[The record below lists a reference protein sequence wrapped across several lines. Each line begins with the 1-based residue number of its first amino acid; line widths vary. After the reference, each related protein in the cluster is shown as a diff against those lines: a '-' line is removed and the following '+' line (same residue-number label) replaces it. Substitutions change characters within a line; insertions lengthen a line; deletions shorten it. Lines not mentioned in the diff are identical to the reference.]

1 MENAPDR
8 KLSFLARLWMALAVF
23 FRIVFQPDF
32 AQRVRSVL
40 DPGSKQ
46 ETLPGPTPS
55 SPRILHAS
63 GLFVLSLLQREG
75 RLLDFVEE
83 DITTASDANV
93 GAAAR
98 IVHAGCRKVLDLYV
112 PLQPVLEAA
121 EGSVVTVPQGFDAN
135 RIRLV
140 GRVAGSPPFS
150 GSLKHHGW
158 RTQDVRL
165 PEVPDALDTTVLAP
179 AEVELS

>member
-1 MENAPDR
+1 
-8 KLSFLARLWMALAVF
+8 MALAVF
-23 FRIVFQPDF
+23 FRILFRPDF
-32 AQRVRSVL
+32 AQRVRPVL
-40 DPGSKQ
+40 APGN
-46 ETLPGPTPS
+46 EREALPEPS
-55 SPRILHAS
+55 PLAPGRLHAS

-75 RLLDFVEE
+75 RLLDFIEE

-98 IVHAGCRKVLDLYV
+98 IVHAGCRKVLDQYV
-112 PLQPVLEAA
+112 PLLPVLEAA
-121 EGSVVTVPQGFDAN
+121 EGTRVTVPQGFDAN

-140 GRVAGSPPFS
+140 GNVAGSPPFS

-158 RTQDVRL
+158 LTQDVRL